1 MKLDMRFAWSVL
13 RIFALLVTA
22 IIFAKNGICIESIGY
37 GAACILTWFIAIYN
51 EKKLI
56 KKEK

>member
-13 RIFALLVTA
+13 RIFALLVTVA
-22 IIFAKNGICIESIGY
+22 IFAKNSICMESIGY

-51 EKKLI
+51 EKSLA